1 MSTTS
6 VHPFS
11 EQSIET
17 VQANLTPEDRVVVHS
32 DPRGMAAD
40 RFRLLRMSLNA
51 LWIAGKVKTLLV
63 SSSLPGEGKTTTS
76 INLAASLSER
86 GKRSVVLVETDFR
99 KPVFFKRLGLEP
111 WPGFV
116 QALQEDTDPFAS
128 IRKVEPLGIYVL
140 PAGEAASNPIDLLNS
155 VAFSRTLVRLRSA
168 ADWVVLD
175 TAPALPVPDIQ
186 SVKTKS
192 DGCLWVLRA
201 GITPRDAVEEAVQ
214 MVGKEHVIGMILNDA
229 ESLEARYANYHS
241 YGYGYGYG
249 ADSKTKNSK

>member
-11 EQSIET
+11 AESIET
-17 VQANLTPEDRVVVHS
+17 VQANLAPEDRIVVHT

-51 LWIAGKVKTLLV
+51 LWVAGKVKTLLV
-63 SSSLPGEGKTTTS
+63 SSSLPSEGKTTTA

-116 QALQEDTDPFAS
+116 QALQEDTDPFAC
-128 IRKVEPLGIYVL
+128 IRRVDPLGIYVL
-140 PAGEAASNPIDLLNS
+140 PAGQPAANAIDLLNS
-155 VAFSRTLVRLRSA
+155 VAFARTLVRLRAA

-175 TAPALPVPDIQ
+175 SAPALPVPDIQ
-186 SVKTKS
+186 SVKTKA

-201 GITPRDAVEEAVQ
+201 GVTPRDAVDDAVQ
-214 MVGKEHVIGMILNDA
+214 LVGKEHIIGMILNDA
-229 ESLEARYANYHS
+229 ESLEERYASYHS

-249 ADSKTKNSK
+249 SDGKDKQDK